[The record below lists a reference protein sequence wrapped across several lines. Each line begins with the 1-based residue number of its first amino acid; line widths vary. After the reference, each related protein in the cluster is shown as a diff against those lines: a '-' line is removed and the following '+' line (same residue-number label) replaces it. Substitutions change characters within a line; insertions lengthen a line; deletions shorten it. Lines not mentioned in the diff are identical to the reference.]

1 MPHNDYIADLIIKH
15 LQETITA
22 EEAQTL
28 DQWIAADENNRQQ
41 FNRLTNSDTLHEELI
56 AYGESDRRIKEQVY
70 AQLPEVQDALT
81 AIPKRHWMRYASIA
95 AVIVALGFISMW
107 YWWPEKTVTK
117 DVPAQQT
124 PVAANIPAGG
134 NKATLTLADG
144 TVIDL
149 DKAGVGTIAKEGKT
163 TVNKKED
170 GQLEYKSGIG
180 NRESAITY
188 NLLSTPR
195 GGQYQLLLPDGSK
208 VYLNAASSIKYPTA
222 FTGNERRVE
231 VTGETY
237 FEVTKDPNRPFKV
250 IILPPSGGIEGG
262 VRRGEVEVMGTHFNI
277 NAYGDET
284 AIVTTLLEGKIRIS
298 AISESGSQS
307 AGTNIKNRQP
317 VSGNRQLLLPGEE
330 AQINS
335 KTGIT
340 IRKNVDT
347 EAAVAW
353 MKGFF
358 DFHNANIKTVMK
370 QVSRWYNV
378 EVQYMNA
385 IPAQTFEGSL
395 DRNIPLNE
403 LVDLLQKMGPAKF
416 RIEGRTIKVQ

>member
-1 MPHNDYIADLIIKH
+1 
-15 LQETITA
+15 
-22 EEAQTL
+22 
-28 DQWIAADENNRQQ
+28 
-41 FNRLTNSDTLHEELI
+41 
-56 AYGESDRRIKEQVY
+56 
-70 AQLPEVQDALT
+70 
-81 AIPKRHWMRYASIA
+81 
-95 AVIVALGFISMW
+95 
-107 YWWPEKTVTK
+107 
-117 DVPAQQT
+117 
-124 PVAANIPAGG
+124 
-134 NKATLTLADG
+134 
-144 TVIDL
+144 VIDL